1 MVEEGQDKSCI
12 IKRDGND
19 VDIYIFDDIGDPIE
33 YVDAIHL
40 LRNHDVTKNINV
52 WINTMG
58 GDLYSTISL
67 VNAIRQREMVT
78 TIIDGAAY
86 SAGSFIAL
94 ASGRVGVQPHSSM
107 LCHIMTTGE
116 MGKASDMKGSLDYDI
131 NHYGCFASDIYRG
144 FLSES
149 EIKRM
154 MSGEEFYFNDQEIL
168 ERLNKRNNGRKKK

>member
-1 MVEEGQDKSCI
+1 MADEEQDKSCI
-12 IKRDGND
+12 IKRNGND
-19 VDIYIFDDIGDPIE
+19 VDIYIFNEIGDPIE

-40 LRNHDVTKNINV
+40 LRNHDRTKNINV

-94 ASGRVGVQPHSSM
+94 ASRRVGIQPHSSM
-107 LCHIMTTGE
+107 LCHIMITSDI
-116 MGKASDMKGSLDYDI
+116 GKASDMKGSIDYDI
-131 NHYGCFASDIYRG
+131 NHYGNFASDVYRG
-144 FLSES
+144 FLSDS

-154 MSGEEFYFNDQEIL
+154 MNGEEFYFNDEEIL
-168 ERLNKRNNGRKKK
+168 ERLNKRSNGRKKK